1 MTLKN
6 KLLFLFQNFLISLN
20 YIFFKNIDEIKLISE
35 NLNNNDIIFDVGSNV
50 GSFTHIVSKHN
61 KDTYLSFHTFEPN
74 KDINLKTKN
83 LTNSKKHTIKHSKVA
98 ISLKLNKVKFYK
110 NSISSQSSLKN
121 ENNLIGKS
129 IETYEVKSIS
139 LDRYCEINNISH
151 ISLLKID
158 VEGSEL
164 EVLMSGK
171 KLIESGN
178 IKLIKIEI
186 ENKNLFQV
194 FSLLNQNEYDL
205 VGITNQVYINNKL
218 KLADYY
224 FINPNTSKY

>member
-1 MTLKN
+1 MSLKN

-20 YIFFKNIDEIKLISE
+20 FIFFKNIDEIKLISE

-61 KDTYLSFHTFEPN
+61 KDIYLTFHTFEPN

-83 LTNSKKHTIKHSKVA
+83 LINSKKHTIKHSKIA
-98 ISLKLNKVKFYK
+98 ISLKHNKVKFYK

-121 ENNLIGKS
+121 ENNLIGKT

-139 LDRYCEINNISH
+139 LDKYCEINNISH

-186 ENKNLFQV
+186 DNKNLFQV
-194 FSLLNQNEYDL
+194 FSFLSQNDFDL
-205 VGITNQVYINNKL
+205 VGITNQIYIKNKL
-218 KLADYY
+218 KLGDYY
-224 FINPNTSKY
+224 FVKANT